1 MKRKR
6 AFTLIEMMVVILIL
20 SYFLITTIPNLYHIL
35 TLASSK
41 TCEAQVNLVNAAIL
55 QYKMEYQHY
64 PQTLDNLIQ
73 QQSVEAEQLYCDG
86 ERIRYENF
94 KAKKP

>member
-1 MKRKR
+1 MKKR
-6 AFTLIEMMVVILIL
+6 AAFTLIEMMVVVLIL

-35 TLASSK
+35 NLASSK
-41 TCEAQVNLVNAAIL
+41 TCEGQVNLVNAAIL
-55 QYKMEYQHY
+55 QYKMEYQQY
-64 PQTLDNLIQ
+64 PQSLDSLIHH
-73 QQSVEAEQLYCDG
+73 QSVEEEQLYCDG